1 MISRVYVG
9 YIGGGGGL
17 SAGYLHICPPASLS
31 RDLLGAG
38 GSYAWHDAHLA
49 TSYMH
54 DNFA

>member
-17 SAGYLHICPPASLS
+17 SAGYPHICSPASLS

-38 GSYAWHDAHLA
+38 GSYAWHNAHLA
-49 TSYMH
+49 TSYTH